1 MHNVN
6 QSFCV
11 IAAQQEKKKKV
22 KVLENRVQTVPR
34 LQLSRKRV
42 RLYESHYL
50 FRYAN
55 KLGFCYCPP
64 KCSDSDEFDPKNSWL
79 KHQ

>member
-1 MHNVN
+1 MYNVN

-11 IAAQQEKKKKV
+11 ILLSKQKKKEKKKKIF
-22 KVLENRVQTVPR
+22 KVPENFVQTIPR

-42 RLYESHYL
+42 ILHESHYL

-55 KLGFCYCPP
+55 KLGFCYSPP
-64 KCSDSDEFDPKNSWL
+64 KCSESDEFDPKNS
-79 KHQ
+79 